1 VRKFSAK
8 IGGRAARQKRTPIQQ
23 KIYLKHR
30 HLSVAFFHVHFY
42 GVRRMKLA
50 DQLSVKDKKKLDR
63 LTSPKKERKMSQDE
77 IEDLMGM
84 HRDTYK
90 RVHGKIRRR

>member
-1 VRKFSAK
+1 M
-8 IGGRAARQKRTPIQQ
+8 
-23 KIYLKHR
+23 
-30 HLSVAFFHVHFY
+30 
-42 GVRRMKLA
+42 MKLA
-50 DQLSVKDKKKLDR
+50 DKLSQKDKKKLDR
-63 LTSPKKERKMSQDE
+63 LTSPKTVCHMSQDE